1 MLTSIVSRPRSPRQR
16 QFSPSLRSNIQGLP
30 TGPARTGHT
39 RSGGYERA
47 RAGCGP
53 MTVLIEIA
61 PVGSR
66 GDWVGSFDPV
76 IVPKPERRPGWAA
89 FCSSRPAGDRAQAG
103 AAARGVTGS
112 CSHVSVSSGPR
123 GGSSCTPGR
132 STASRC
138 LAGMRSAE
146 LAQEGWLAGRL
157 PWESMPPD
165 ALNPLHPAVLLDALV
180 LKGLSRAGA
189 PRPVACVSTRS

>member
-1 MLTSIVSRPRSPRQR
+1 
-16 QFSPSLRSNIQGLP
+16 
-30 TGPARTGHT
+30 
-39 RSGGYERA
+39 
-47 RAGCGP
+47 

-132 STASRC
+132 STASQC

-146 LAQEGWLAGRL
+146 LAQEGWPTGRL
-157 PWESMPPD
+157 QRASMPPD
-165 ALNPLHPAVLLDALV
+165 ALNPLSGGPPRYACAQRSVIGGCATPRRVCFHAVIGVSVETGEGNIPGPPGRRQCRGHGASYPPLGV
-180 LKGLSRAGA
+180 LHAEEIRVPS
-189 PRPVACVSTRS
+189 